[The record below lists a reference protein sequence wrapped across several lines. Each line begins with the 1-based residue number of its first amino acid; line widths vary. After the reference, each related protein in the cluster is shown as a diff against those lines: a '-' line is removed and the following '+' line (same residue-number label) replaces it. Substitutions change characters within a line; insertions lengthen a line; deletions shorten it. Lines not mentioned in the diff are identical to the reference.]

1 MTLDV
6 ASKETDDRDLIN
18 SITEGDTKAFSR
30 FYQLYEKRIF
40 VFIQKKLNDPFDAA
54 DILHEVFMEVWKNAG
69 RFEGRSKVST
79 WVFGIA
85 FHKTVDRLR
94 KKIPIPTDDDYTLQ
108 LVDNTPSALEILNTA
123 DENIHLQN
131 CVDKLKPDQKIV
143 IQLAFFEDMAYGE
156 IASVIE
162 RPEGTVKTRIFYA
175 KQALKHCLA
184 KLIGAKR

>member
-1 MTLDV
+1 MKV
-6 ASKETDDRDLIN
+6 AMNEVDDGDLIS
-18 SITEGDTKAFSR
+18 SIARRDKEAFAH
-30 FYQLYEKRIF
+30 FYHLYEKRIF
-40 VFIQKKLNDPFDAA
+40 HFIRKKMNDPFDAA

-94 KKIPIPTDDDYTLQ
+94 KKIPIPIDDDYAQQ
-108 LVDNTPSALEILNTA
+108 LVDKAPSALEILNAA
-123 DENIHLQN
+123 DESDHLHQ
-131 CVDKLKPDQKIV
+131 CVGKLKSDQKIV

-156 IASVIE
+156 IATVID

>member
-6 ASKETDDRDLIN
+6 ANKETDDRELIR
-18 SITEGDTKAFSR
+18 SINNGDTTAFSH

-40 VFIQKKLNDPFDAA
+40 LFIQKKLNDPFEAA
-54 DILHEVFMEVWKNAG
+54 DVLHEVFMEIWKNSEH
-69 RFEGRSKVST
+69 FEGRSKVST

-85 FHKTVDRLR
+85 FHKTIDRLR
-94 KKIPIPTDDDYTLQ
+94 KKVPIPTDDDYTQQ
-108 LVDNTPSALEILNTA
+108 LVDKAPSALEILNTA
-123 DENIHLQN
+123 DETNHLHH

-184 KLIGAKR
+184 KSIGAKR